1 MGAVFFLRRQEG
13 SRDVGTEAGEDVDT
27 MKSAIFSSVSA
38 VALIVTTYLFP
49 WHGYWRIADV
59 AMLVFSSA
67 ALFFA
72 GLRVAES

>member
-1 MGAVFFLRRQEG
+1 
-13 SRDVGTEAGEDVDT
+13 